1 VSLCLLIYVRVNIDR
16 SLSERTPQN
25 LFPLQEKVY
34 TAIKVK
40 TMNKSTE
47 KSKWSKSEDNVK
59 GPEV

>member
-1 VSLCLLIYVRVNIDR
+1 VRVNIDGG
-16 SLSERTPQN
+16 LSERTPQN
-25 LFPLQEKVY
+25 LFPLEEKVY

-59 GPEV
+59 GPGL